1 MFQSDLQSENFW
13 SIVLKFELTDIRQ
26 RICGGVLLTEIFGIS
41 AAHCMSK
48 DSHDTMFESI
58 AGEHDYTKNEVNE
71 QS

>member
-1 MFQSDLQSENFW
+1 MFQSDLQSENLW
-13 SIVLKFELTDIRQ
+13 SIIKLTDIRL

-58 AGEHDYTKNEVNE
+58 AGEHDYTKNEVND